1 MKDFVRDLIVV
12 VILAICLTIT
22 AIILFNFNFRFIS
35 GIVCFPAALCY
46 LAIYGIG
53 YDMYG
58 EYKYKRDQA
67 RKHEEWRR
75 EQLVKDIM
83 ES

>member
-1 MKDFVRDLIVV
+1 MTDFVRDIVIVV
-12 VILAICLTIT
+12 SSAICLTIT
-22 AIILFNFNFRFIS
+22 TIILFRLDFRFIA
-35 GIVCFPAALCY
+35 GVICFPAALCY

-58 EYKYKRDQA
+58 EYKHKRDQA
-67 RKHEEWRR
+67 RKDEEWRR